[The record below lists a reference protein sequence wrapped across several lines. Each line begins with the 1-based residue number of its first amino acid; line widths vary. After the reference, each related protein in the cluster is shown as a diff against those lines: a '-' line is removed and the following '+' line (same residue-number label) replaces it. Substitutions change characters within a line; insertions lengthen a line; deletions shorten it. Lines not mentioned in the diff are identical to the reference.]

1 MKTTLINEICRQMKQ
16 HLSPEQNR
24 ILENTLHQI
33 FTNYNLPDDD
43 SQKEL
48 ESQQNNRRLIN
59 LFIAA
64 KKIEG
69 CSENTLTYYANT
81 LMLMAKS
88 IQKNIC
94 DISTN
99 DLRLYLSNYQNT
111 RHSSKITL
119 DNIRRIMSSF
129 FAWLED
135 EDYILKSPVRR
146 IHKVKTTQL
155 VKETLSDEHLEQLRD
170 QCSHPRDL
178 AMIDLLISTGVRVGE
193 LVKLNRNDI
202 NFEER
207 ECIVLGK
214 GDKERQVYFDAKT
227 KVHLQQYLKTRT
239 DTNPALF
246 VSLKSPW
253 QRLSIAGVEHFLTN
267 LGTKSHIQHVYPHK
281 FRRTMATMA
290 IEKGMPIEQ
299 VQKLL
304 GHAKIDTT
312 LHYAIV
318 NQVNVKLA
326 HKNFFLYPT
335 VLYDFNTSPAIGF
348 LTDPFTNSPTSRQAC
363 LDSFIFFIPSWNT

>member
-1 MKTTLINEICRQMKQ
+1 MKTQLTQEICNKMIP
-16 HLSPEQNR
+16 HLTSEQLA
-24 ILENTLHQI
+24 ILENSLLEVFTSHQI
-33 FTNYNLPDDD
+33 PED
-43 SQKEL
+43 SNSLSPKDQH
-48 ESQQNNRRLIN
+48 QNSTLIN

-69 CSENTLTYYANT
+69 CSENTLKYYSNT
-81 LMLMAKS
+81 LNKMIAS
-88 IQKNIC
+88 VQKNIC
-94 DISTN
+94 KIETN
-99 DLRLYLSNYQNT
+99 DLRLYLSNYQNS
-111 RHSSKITL
+111 HNSSKTTL

-146 IHKVKTTQL
+146 IHKVKTTKV
-155 VKETLSDEHLEQLRD
+155 VKETLSDEHLERLRD
-170 QCSHPRDL
+170 ECSCSRDL
-178 AMIDLLISTGVRVGE
+178 AIIDLLISTGIRVGE

-202 NFEER
+202 NFTER

-214 GDKERQVYFDAKT
+214 GDKERFVYFDAKT
-227 KVHLQQYLKTRT
+227 KIHLRNYLDSRI
-239 DTNPALF
+239 DNNPALF
-246 VSLKSPW
+246 VSHYAPW
-253 QRLSIAGVEHFLTN
+253 NRLSIAGVERFLSN
-267 LGTKSHIQHVYPHK
+267 LGRKSKVRHVHPHK

-318 NQVNVKLA
+318 NQSNVKIS
-326 HKNFFLYPT
+326 H
-335 VLYDFNTSPAIGF
+335 
-348 LTDPFTNSPTSRQAC
+348 RR
-363 LDSFIFFIPSWNT
+363 FIC